1 MGLVLWLGRALQ
13 GLRGWGKS
21 PSQQSGGRWPRQMRQ
36 PEEASK
42 AWELAR
48 SAGGFMLGMALASL
62 YGALVLLA
70 QGHNIWYCLV
80 TTTSLGAGLGLGMAF
95 SVKMRVTVLL
105 SLPHIFTSKQL
116 LVPPL
121 GARGVPGGAGSQL
134 SPRTPLSLQGRG
146 RC

>member
-21 PSQQSGGRWPRQMRQ
+21 PSQWSGGRWPRQMRR

-42 AWELAR
+42 ARELAR

-95 SVKMRVTVLL
+95 SVKVRVTVLL

-116 LVPPL
+116 LVPLL
-121 GARGVPGGAGSQL
+121 GARGVPGEC
-134 SPRTPLSLQGRG
+134 QGVLG
-146 RC
+146 PS